1 MRRSVEMQDTSR
13 QRSNCPG
20 CGEPIG
26 IYEMLWRIAPD
37 VGAERTSWLRLGPRD
52 ATLETLWHASCA
64 ETLGV
69 EGG

>member
-1 MRRSVEMQDTSR
+1 MKDPAHERPH
-13 QRSNCPG
+13 CPG

-26 IYEMLWRIAPD
+26 IYETLWRIAPD

-52 ATLETLWHASCA
+52 ATLESLWHIACA